1 MVIRCAFNILK
12 NSLYFYPQIFSFI
25 RMIIPSRF
33 ILLLFL
39 VVLFAMA
46 TSGQR
51 SQDALQQFI
60 SCEEGAYVDSLHEL
74 TIYVIPSV
82 VKYKWDSPRSL
93 YRSYIRNMKRS
104 LFNNHS
110 YLLGHAFIELRSPLI
125 PGKLLTGMSASSRQE
140 QRQNVLKNHYGMA
153 ILGAVLQGRL
163 ETMEELR
170 EKKEKYARR
179 GDLAFIRVW
188 VNETAAVRILD
199 YFNAYQSIFG
209 DEKSELPSYGG
220 AFWPRYK
227 GEGAGCS
234 AFAVSFFDIAG
245 VLRQYF
251 DEWKIEIGIPMEII
265 GGPYNDNH
273 QVRIR
278 DVKKL
283 KSWSDGNG
291 EMHVTYEPF
300 EIYDPS
306 LMFEWIHNTWN
317 VYRQAD
323 NPAIRPVVENDAYG
337 LIFDARDIPVPTNE
351 ELFIE
356 RSDRSVFI
364 DYYRREYMEDSE
376 NH

>member
-1 MVIRCAFNILK
+1 M
-12 NSLYFYPQIFSFI
+12 SLQAK
-25 RMIIPSRF
+25 F
-33 ILLLFL
+33 ILSVFL
-39 VVLFAMA
+39 VVLV
-46 TSGQR
+46 TLVTLGQNR
-51 SQDALQQFI
+51 QDALQQFI
-60 SCEEGAYVDSLHEL
+60 SGEEGAYVDSLHEL

-93 YRSYIRNMKRS
+93 YRSYFRNIKRS
-104 LFNNHS
+104 LFNNHR

-140 QRQNVLKNHYGMA
+140 QRQNVLKEYYGMA

-188 VNETAAVRILD
+188 VNEAAAARILD
-199 YFNAYQSIFG
+199 YFDAYHSIFG
-209 DEKSELPSYGG
+209 NDTPGLPSYGG
-220 AFWPRYK
+220 AFWPRYE

-265 GGPYNDNH
+265 GGPYNDYH
-273 QVRIR
+273 KVRIR
-278 DVKKL
+278 DVKRY

-291 EMHVTYEPF
+291 ETHITYEPF
-300 EIYDPS
+300 EIYDPT

-317 VYRQAD
+317 IYRQLD
-323 NPAIRPVVENDAYG
+323 NPAIRPVIENDVYG
-337 LIFDARDIPVPTNE
+337 LIFDARDIPVPENE
-351 ELFIE
+351 ELFFE
-356 RSDRSVFI
+356 RPDRSVFI
-364 DYYRREYMEDSE
+364 DYYRREYIEDSE